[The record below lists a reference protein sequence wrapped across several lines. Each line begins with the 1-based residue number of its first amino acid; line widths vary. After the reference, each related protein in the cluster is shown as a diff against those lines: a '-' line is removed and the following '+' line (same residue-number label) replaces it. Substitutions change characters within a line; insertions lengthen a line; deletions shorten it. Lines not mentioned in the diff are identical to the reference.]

1 MSKQSDDI
9 KGDLEQDARKILEII
24 EQLIL
29 AEKASGG
36 YKFRPQ
42 IRLSN
47 QELKDFIDRKE
58 SWLRMMAVS
67 LIVAEQMLQETK
79 PAYQA
84 YHNRWVE
91 YVRRRAE
98 CSARIALAEQLG
110 KKR

>member
-1 MSKQSDDI
+1 MEGELNRDAK
-9 KGDLEQDARKILEII
+9 KVLENI

-29 AEKASGG
+29 AEKARGG
-36 YKFRPQ
+36 YKYRQQ

-47 QELKDFIDRKE
+47 QELDDFIDRME
-58 SWLRMMAVS
+58 SGLRMMAIS

-91 YVRRRAE
+91 YVRRRSE
-98 CSARIALAEQLG
+98 CSARISLTEQTE
-110 KKR
+110 KKKGA